1 LLYNILT
8 GLGPIIQTKQ
18 GESSMD
24 NKVVQIILAI
34 VIPPLAV
41 YLKEGKIGTNFWIN
55 LVLWLLTWIGGIIHG
70 LYVVLK

>member
-1 LLYNILT
+1 
-8 GLGPIIQTKQ
+8 
-18 GESSMD
+18 MD

-41 YLKEGKIGTNFWIN
+41 YLKEGKIGTSFWIN
-55 LVLWLLTWIGGIIHG
+55 LVLWLLTWIGGVIHG